1 MGSGDNMDASLQK
14 NFYSIL
20 GVSRD
25 ASNREIK
32 QRFRELARDR
42 HPDRFKG
49 NAKQA
54 AEDEFQNLTEAFNV
68 LMDPVR
74 RRQVDI
80 LLSQPKKARH
90 DPADIMRVYMN
101 RGIRSY
107 KEANYLEA
115 ANNFDRATQTEP
127 GNAQAWHHLALASM
141 KEERWWPKSQQA
153 ITRACELKPEDVAY
167 LKLAG
172 RIYAMGGMTSRAKQ
186 YYNQALKLAAHDG
199 SIKKALQE
207 LAPGAT
213 ARGQDDGS
221 KGKAGGKAG
230 LFRKMW

>member
-1 MGSGDNMDASLQK
+1 MDASLQK

-20 GVSRD
+20 GVARD
-25 ASNREIK
+25 ASDRDIK

-42 HPDRFKG
+42 HPDRFQG
-49 NAKQA
+49 DAKQA
-54 AEDEFQNLTEAFNV
+54 AEDEFQSLTEALNV

-80 LLSQPKKARH
+80 FLSQPKKAQH
-90 DPADIMRVYMN
+90 DPADVMRVYLN

-107 KEANYLEA
+107 KSGDYLEA

-127 GNAQAWHHLALASM
+127 DNPQAWHHLALASM
-141 KEERWWPKSQQA
+141 KEERWWPKAQQA
-153 ITRACELKPEDVAY
+153 ITRACELRPEDVAY

-172 RIYAMGGMTSRAKQ
+172 RIYTMSGMTSRAKQ

-199 SIKKALQE
+199 SIRKALKE
-207 LAPGAT
+207 LSPGT
-213 ARGQDDGS
+213 DARSKDDGS
-221 KGKAGGKAG
+221 KGKPG